1 MITDEKLNKLAKLA
15 RIEIKDNE
23 REKIKSLLDLDIES
37 VKDIS
42 SIDTERLEALT
53 NPYYIILTNIQDD
66 IVSDGDKQEEIINCA
81 PQSMYNY
88 FTVPKVIE

>member
-42 SIDTERLEALT
+42 SIDTDDLEALT
-53 NPYYIILTNIQDD
+53 NPYDMVLNNIQEDV
-66 IVSDGDKQEEIINCA
+66 VSDGDKQEEIINCA

-88 FTVPKVIE
+88 FTVPKVVE

>member
-42 SIDTERLEALT
+42 SIDTDGLEALT
-53 NPYYIILTNIQDD
+53 NPYDMILNNIQEDV
-66 IVSDGDKQEEIINCA
+66 VSDGDKQEEIINCA

-88 FTVPKVIE
+88 FTVPKVVE

>member
-42 SIDTERLEALT
+42 SIDTDGLEALT
-53 NPYYIILTNIQDD
+53 NPYDMVLNNIQEDV
-66 IVSDGDKQEEIINCA
+66 VSDGDKQEEIINCA

-88 FTVPKVIE
+88 FTVPKVVE

>member
-42 SIDTERLEALT
+42 NINTEGLEALT
-53 NPYYIILTNIQDD
+53 NPYDIILTNIQDD
-66 IVSDGDKQEEIINCA
+66 IVNDGEKQEEIMKCA
-81 PQSMYNY
+81 Q
-88 FTVPKVIE
+88 K

>member
-42 SIDTERLEALT
+42 SIDTDGLEALT
-53 NPYYIILTNIQDD
+53 NPYDMILNNIQED
-66 IVSDGDKQEEIINCA
+66 IVSDGDKQEEIIKCA

-88 FTVPKVIE
+88 FTVPKVVE

>member
-23 REKIKSLLDLDIES
+23 RERIRSLLDLDIES

-42 SIDTERLEALT
+42 NINTEGLDALI
-53 NPYYIILTNIQDD
+53 NPYDIVLTNIQDD
-66 IVSDGDKQEEIINCA
+66 VVSDGDKQEEIVKCA